1 MMHSMTNRQICLE
14 DSQPVE
20 DLRFQNVDR
29 KYVKLKKVY
38 IVMAYVALMLLA
50 LIILASESSYA
61 FTLWITVECAL
72 AVACLINISLT
83 GKIYAFAGYALRDQ
97 DISYRS
103 GIFFP
108 TVTTV
113 PFSRV
118 QQVSV
123 RMNPIS
129 RIFKL
134 CCVDVTNGSQGASN
148 QFSIPG
154 LTKDTADKIKSLLIS
169 KTECGND

>member
-1 MMHSMTNRQICLE
+1 MMHSMTNRQIWLE

-50 LIILASESSYA
+50 LLILASESSYA

-83 GKIYAFAGYALRDQ
+83 GKIYAFAGYGPALWHGV
-97 DISYRS
+97 IAVLS
-103 GIFFP
+103 
-108 TVTTV
+108 
-113 PFSRV
+113 
-118 QQVSV
+118 
-123 RMNPIS
+123 
-129 RIFKL
+129 
-134 CCVDVTNGSQGASN
+134 
-148 QFSIPG
+148 
-154 LTKDTADKIKSLLIS
+154 
-169 KTECGND
+169 